1 MFYSTL
7 GKKVLSG
14 RRGFSVANLVRFGVS
29 MDAGLLKQFDELIE
43 EKKYTNRSEALRDLI
58 RDHLVEQEWD
68 ENKETIGTITIVY
81 DHGVHELM
89 EKLTDLQHHYSKLIR
104 STLHIHLDEH
114 RCLEVLVVRGRSG
127 EIKKIA
133 DSLISTKGVKHGKL
147 TATTTGKDLD

>member
-1 MFYSTL
+1 MA
-7 GKKVLSG
+7 K
-14 RRGFSVANLVRFGVS
+14 LVRFGVS
-29 MDAGLLKQFDELIE
+29 MDEGLLKQFDTMIE
-43 EKKYTNRSEALRDLI
+43 DKNYTNRSEALRDLI

-114 RCLEVLVVRGRSG
+114 RCLEVLVVRGRAG

>member
-1 MFYSTL
+1 M
-7 GKKVLSG
+7 
-14 RRGFSVANLVRFGVS
+14 ANLVRFGVS
-29 MDAGLLKQFDELIE
+29 MDAGLLKQFDKMIE

-89 EKLTDLQHHYSKLIR
+89 EKLTDLQHYYSQLIR

-114 RCLEVLVVRGRSG
+114 RCLEVLVVRGRAG